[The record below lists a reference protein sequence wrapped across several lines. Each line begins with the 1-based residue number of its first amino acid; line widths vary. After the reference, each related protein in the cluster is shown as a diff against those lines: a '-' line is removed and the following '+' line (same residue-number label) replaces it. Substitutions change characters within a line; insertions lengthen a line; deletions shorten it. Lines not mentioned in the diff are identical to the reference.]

1 MVQSPDTIVV
11 PVYGMTCGRCEAKVI
26 ESIMALGTDLS
37 VVAERQHDRVTVV
50 GVVDAAA
57 VREAVTELGYRLEPP
72 PHESSHEPRQG
83 KDADANSSIAQRP
96 GLDGAQAQLSSDN
109 QGEQDLFIEIKGMS
123 CAACASAVQRAILN
137 VEGVIQSEVNFAA
150 ESAWVAGRF
159 DQGAVISAVSAAG
172 YSATEAAEDPASK
185 AANQAQL
192 FGRAMTQASVALLL
206 GSLMMLNMWTGW
218 LSLTESIW
226 MGALAAVATLGALS
240 FAGADFYKKAWTSLK
255 HGRATMDTLVAL
267 STGTAWLYSSS
278 ILIWGM
284 NLPSQHLFFE
294 ASLFVIGFVRLGKA
308 LEMRARASALS
319 GLDALIRLSPETA
332 SVIDESGRS
341 LSVPLDAVTLGT
353 VVRVS
358 AGERI
363 PLDGEIVVGKTEV
376 DASLMT
382 GEALPQAVGEGDVV
396 VGGALNIA
404 QPVDIKVTSTKQ
416 DGALAQV
423 VRALQRAQNAKPAV
437 AQHIDTI
444 TQYFVPG
451 VLLTSLAT
459 GLAWWML
466 FGAELSFAMST
477 ALSVLI
483 IACPCALGLAVPM
496 SLVNAVG
503 TAARLGLVIR
513 NGDALMRAKAVTVVL
528 FDKTGTV
535 TEGNLSV
542 RRELAFGEVQTTYGG
557 LRAIVSQSTHPIA
570 KAVARY
576 IELVGDDQLDAND
589 PEAAGSIETVPG
601 QGVLGTIGGKRVGIG
616 SAAMMQAN
624 HFLSKGSIPS
634 SDRSVALDE
643 EAPEGPEMY
652 WGVDGQLIAKYELSD
667 RIRDESHHVVQALIK
682 AGMTPMIVS
691 GDREQSVKSVA
702 EAIGPINWYAE
713 QSPLDKLALVERL
726 QAEGEHVA
734 VIGDGLNDGPALA
747 AAHFSA
753 AMSSGTA
760 LACEQA
766 DVTLTNGLRGLT
778 QFIKLSDATARN
790 VRQNLGFAFLY
801 NVLLIPVAAGVL
813 YPSMGWLLS
822 PSFAGLAMALSSL
835 SVVGNAARLRG
846 ELGE

>member
-1 MVQSPDTIVV
+1 
-11 PVYGMTCGRCEAKVI
+11 
-26 ESIMALGTDLS
+26 
-37 VVAERQHDRVTVV
+37 
-50 GVVDAAA
+50 
-57 VREAVTELGYRLEPP
+57 
-72 PHESSHEPRQG
+72 
-83 KDADANSSIAQRP
+83 
-96 GLDGAQAQLSSDN
+96 
-109 QGEQDLFIEIKGMS
+109 MS

-150 ESAWVAGRF
+150 ESAWVAGKF

-192 FGRAMTQASVALLL
+192 FGRAMTQATVALLL
-206 GSLMMLNMWTGW
+206 GSLMMLNMWMEW

-226 MGALAAVATLGALS
+226 MGAVTAVATLGALS

-319 GLDALIRLSPETA
+319 GLDALIRLSPEKA

-341 LSVPLDAVTLGT
+341 VSVSLDAVIPGT

-363 PLDGEIVVGKTEV
+363 PLDGEIIVGKTEV
-376 DASLMT
+376 DVSLMT
-382 GEALPQAVGEGDVV
+382 GEALPQAVGAGDVV
-396 VGGALNIA
+396 IGGALNVS

-459 GLAWWML
+459 GFAWWFL
-466 FGAELSFAMST
+466 LGAEASFAMST

-503 TAARLGLVIR
+503 TAAKLGLVIR
-513 NGDALMRAKAVTVVL
+513 NGDALMRARTLSVLL
-528 FDKTGTV
+528 FDKTGTL

-542 RRELAFGEVQTTYGG
+542 RRELAFGEVQTTYGE
-557 LRAIVSQSTHPIA
+557 LRAMVSQSTHPIA
-570 KAVARY
+570 KAVAHY
-576 IELVGDDQLDAND
+576 IEAKADDPLDAD
-589 PEAAGSIETVPG
+589 HLEAAGAIETVPG

-616 SAAMMQAN
+616 SAAMMRAN
-624 HFLSKGSIPS
+624 HFASNGPIPS
-634 SDRSVALDE
+634 DLSAALDE
-643 EAPEGPEMY
+643 EVSAGPEMY

-667 RIRDESHHVVQALIK
+667 RIRDESHDVIQALIN
-682 AGMTPMIVS
+682 AGMTPMMVS
-691 GDREQSVKSVA
+691 GDREQSVKRVA
-702 EAIGPINWYAE
+702 ETIGPVNWYAE

-778 QFIKLSDATARN
+778 QFIKLSEATARN

-822 PSFAGLAMALSSL
+822 PGFAGLAMALSSL

-846 ELGE
+846 ELGA

>member
-1 MVQSPDTIVV
+1 MVQSPDTTVV
-11 PVYGMTCGRCEAKVI
+11 PVYGMTCGRCEAKVS
-26 ESIMALGTDLS
+26 ESITALGTDLR
-37 VVAERQHDRVTVV
+37 VVAERAHDRVTVV
-50 GVVDAAA
+50 GAVDAAL
-57 VREAVTELGYRLEPP
+57 VRKAVTELGYRLEPP
-72 PHESSHEPRQG
+72 PHELPHEPPHEI
-83 KDADANSSIAQRP
+83 DADANSSIAQRP
-96 GLDGAQAQLSSDN
+96 ALDGAQAQLSSDN

-150 ESAWVAGRF
+150 ESAWVAGKF

-192 FGRAMTQASVALLL
+192 FGRAMTQATVALLL
-206 GSLMMLNMWTGW
+206 GSLMMLNMWMEW

-226 MGALAAVATLGALS
+226 MGAVTAVATLGALS

-319 GLDALIRLSPETA
+319 GLDALIRLSPEKA

-341 LSVPLDAVTLGT
+341 VSVSLDAVIPGT

-363 PLDGEIVVGKTEV
+363 PLDGEIIVGKTEV
-376 DASLMT
+376 DVSLMT
-382 GEALPQAVGEGDVV
+382 GEALPQAVSAGDVV
-396 VGGALNIA
+396 IGGALNVS

-459 GLAWWML
+459 GFAWWFL
-466 FGAELSFAMST
+466 LGAEASFAMST

-483 IACPCALGLAVPM
+483 VACPCALGLAVPM

-503 TAARLGLVIR
+503 TAAKLGLVIR
-513 NGDALMRAKAVTVVL
+513 NGDALMRARTLSVLL
-528 FDKTGTV
+528 FDKTGTL

-542 RRELAFGEVQTTYGG
+542 RRELAFGEVQTTYGE
-557 LRAIVSQSTHPIA
+557 LRAMVSQSTHPIA
-570 KAVARY
+570 KAVAHY
-576 IELVGDDQLDAND
+576 IEAKADDPLDAD
-589 PEAAGSIETVPG
+589 HLEAAGAIETVPG

-616 SAAMMQAN
+616 SAAMMRAN
-624 HFLSKGSIPS
+624 HFASNGPIPS
-634 SDRSVALDE
+634 DLSAALDE
-643 EAPEGPEMY
+643 EVSAGPEMY

-667 RIRDESHHVVQALIK
+667 RIRDESHDVIQALIN
-682 AGMTPMIVS
+682 AGMTPMMVS
-691 GDREQSVKSVA
+691 GDREQSVKRVA
-702 EAIGPINWYAE
+702 ETIGPVNWYAE

-778 QFIKLSDATARN
+778 QFIKLSEATARN

-822 PSFAGLAMALSSL
+822 PGFAGLAMALSSL
-835 SVVGNAARLRG
+835 SVVGNAARLRS
-846 ELGE
+846 ELGA

>member
-1 MVQSPDTIVV
+1 MVQSPDTTVV
-11 PVYGMTCGRCEAKVI
+11 PVYGMTCGRCEAKVS
-26 ESIMALGTDLS
+26 ESITALGTDLR
-37 VVAERQHDRVTVV
+37 VVAERAHDRVTVV
-50 GVVDAAA
+50 GAVDAAL
-57 VREAVTELGYRLEPP
+57 VRKAVTELGYRLEPP
-72 PHESSHEPRQG
+72 PHELPHEPPHEI
-83 KDADANSSIAQRP
+83 DADANSSIAQRP
-96 GLDGAQAQLSSDN
+96 ALDGAQAQLSSDN

-150 ESAWVAGRF
+150 ESAWVAGKF

-192 FGRAMTQASVALLL
+192 FGRAMTQATVALLL
-206 GSLMMLNMWTGW
+206 GSLMMLNMWMEW

-226 MGALAAVATLGALS
+226 MGAVTAVATLGALS

-284 NLPSQHLFFE
+284 NLPAQHLFFE

-319 GLDALIRLSPETA
+319 GLDALIRLSPEQA

-341 LSVPLDAVTLGT
+341 VSVSLDAVIPGT

-363 PLDGEIVVGKTEV
+363 PLDGEIIVGKTEV
-376 DASLMT
+376 DVSLMT
-382 GEALPQAVGEGDVV
+382 GEALPQAVGAGDVV
-396 VGGALNIA
+396 IGGALNVS
-404 QPVDIKVTSTKQ
+404 QPIDIKVTSTKQ

-459 GLAWWML
+459 GFAWWFL
-466 FGAELSFAMST
+466 LGAEASFAMST

-503 TAARLGLVIR
+503 TAAKLGLVIR
-513 NGDALMRAKAVTVVL
+513 NGDALMRARTLSVLL
-528 FDKTGTV
+528 FDKTGTL

-542 RRELAFGEVQTTYGG
+542 RRELAFGEVQTTYGE
-557 LRAIVSQSTHPIA
+557 LRAMVSQSTHPIA
-570 KAVARY
+570 KAVAHY
-576 IELVGDDQLDAND
+576 IEAKADDPLDAD
-589 PEAAGSIETVPG
+589 HLEAAGAIETVPG

-616 SAAMMQAN
+616 SAAMMRAN
-624 HFLSKGSIPS
+624 HFASNGPIPS
-634 SDRSVALDE
+634 DLSAALDE
-643 EAPEGPEMY
+643 EVSAGPEMY

-667 RIRDESHHVVQALIK
+667 RIRDESHDVIQALIN
-682 AGMTPMIVS
+682 AGMTPMMVS
-691 GDREQSVKSVA
+691 GDREQSVKRVA
-702 EAIGPINWYAE
+702 ETIGTVNWYAE

-778 QFIKLSDATARN
+778 QFIKLSEATARN

-822 PSFAGLAMALSSL
+822 PGFAGLAMALSSL

-846 ELGE
+846 ELGA

>member
-1 MVQSPDTIVV
+1 MVQIPDTIVV
-11 PVYGMTCGRCEAKVI
+11 PVYGMTCGRCEAKVS

-37 VVAERQHDRVTVV
+37 VAAEREHNRVTVV
-50 GVVDAAA
+50 GGVDAAA

-72 PHESSHEPRQG
+72 PHELPYEPPHEI
-83 KDADANSSIAQRP
+83 DADANSSIAQRP
-96 GLDGAQAQLSSDN
+96 ALDGAQAQLLSDN
-109 QGEQDLFIEIKGMS
+109 QGEEDLFIEIKGMS

-150 ESAWVAGRF
+150 ESAWVAGKF

-192 FGRAMTQASVALLL
+192 FGRAMTQATVALLL
-206 GSLMMLNMWTGW
+206 GSLMMLNMWMEW

-226 MGALAAVATLGALS
+226 MGAVTAVATLGALS

-319 GLDALIRLSPETA
+319 GLDALIRLSPEKA

-341 LSVPLDAVTLGT
+341 VSVSLDAVIPGT

-363 PLDGEIVVGKTEV
+363 PLDGEIIVGKTEV
-376 DASLMT
+376 DVSLMT
-382 GEALPQAVGEGDVV
+382 GEALPQAVGAGDVV
-396 VGGALNIA
+396 IGGALNVS

-459 GLAWWML
+459 GFAWWFL
-466 FGAELSFAMST
+466 LGAEASFAMST

-503 TAARLGLVIR
+503 TAAKLGLVIR
-513 NGDALMRAKAVTVVL
+513 NGDALMRARTLSVLL
-528 FDKTGTV
+528 FDKTGTL

-542 RRELAFGEVQTTYGG
+542 RRELAFGEVQTTYGE
-557 LRAIVSQSTHPIA
+557 LRAMVSQSTHPIA
-570 KAVARY
+570 KAVAHY
-576 IELVGDDQLDAND
+576 IEAKADDPLDAD
-589 PEAAGSIETVPG
+589 HLEAAGAIETVPG

-616 SAAMMQAN
+616 SAAMMRAN
-624 HFLSKGSIPS
+624 HFASNGPIPS
-634 SDRSVALDE
+634 DLSAALDE
-643 EAPEGPEMY
+643 EVSAGPEMY

-667 RIRDESHHVVQALIK
+667 RIRDESHDVIQALIN
-682 AGMTPMIVS
+682 AGMTPMMVS
-691 GDREQSVKSVA
+691 GDREQSVKRVA
-702 EAIGPINWYAE
+702 ETIGPVNWYAE

-766 DVTLTNGLRGLT
+766 DVTLTNGLRGLN
-778 QFIKLSDATARN
+778 QFIKLSEATARN

-822 PSFAGLAMALSSL
+822 PGFAGLAMALSSL

-846 ELGE
+846 ELGA

>member
-1 MVQSPDTIVV
+1 MVQSPDTTVV
-11 PVYGMTCGRCEAKVI
+11 PVYGMTCGRCEAKVS
-26 ESIMALGTDLS
+26 ESITALGTDLR
-37 VVAERQHDRVTVV
+37 VVAERAHDRVTVV
-50 GVVDAAA
+50 GAVDAAL
-57 VREAVTELGYRLEPP
+57 VRKAVTELGYRLEPP
-72 PHESSHEPRQG
+72 PHEPPHEI
-83 KDADANSSIAQRP
+83 DADANSSIAQRP
-96 GLDGAQAQLSSDN
+96 ALEGAQAQLSSDN

-150 ESAWVAGRF
+150 ESAWVAGKF

-192 FGRAMTQASVALLL
+192 FGRAMTQATVALLL
-206 GSLMMLNMWTGW
+206 GSLMMLNMWVEW

-226 MGALAAVATLGALS
+226 MGAVTAVATLGALS

-319 GLDALIRLSPETA
+319 GLDALIRLSPEKA

-341 LSVPLDAVTLGT
+341 VSVSLDAVIPGT

-363 PLDGEIVVGKTEV
+363 PLDGEIIVGKTEV
-376 DASLMT
+376 DVSLMT
-382 GEALPQAVGEGDVV
+382 GEALPQAVGAGDVV
-396 VGGALNIA
+396 IGGALNVS

-459 GLAWWML
+459 GFAWWFL
-466 FGAELSFAMST
+466 LGAEASFAMST

-503 TAARLGLVIR
+503 TAAKLGLVIR
-513 NGDALMRAKAVTVVL
+513 NGDALMRARALTVVL
-528 FDKTGTV
+528 FDKTGTL

-542 RRELAFGEVQTTYGG
+542 RRELASGEVQTTYGE
-557 LRAIVSQSTHPIA
+557 LRAMVSQSTHPIA
-570 KAVARY
+570 KAVAHY
-576 IELVGDDQLDAND
+576 IEAKADDPLDAD
-589 PEAAGSIETVPG
+589 HLEAAGAIETVPG

-616 SAAMMQAN
+616 SAAMMRAN
-624 HFLSKGSIPS
+624 HFASNGPIPS
-634 SDRSVALDE
+634 DLSAALDE
-643 EAPEGPEMY
+643 EVSAGPEMY

-667 RIRDESHHVVQALIK
+667 RIRDESHDVIQALIN
-682 AGMTPMIVS
+682 AGMIPMIVS

-702 EAIGPINWYAE
+702 EAIGPVNWYAE

-778 QFIKLSDATARN
+778 QFIKLSDATTRN

-801 NVLLIPVAAGVL
+801 NVVLIPVAAGVL

-846 ELGE
+846 ELSE

>member
-11 PVYGMTCGRCEAKVI
+11 PVYGMTCGRCEAKVS

-37 VVAERQHDRVTVV
+37 VVADRAQDRVTVV
-50 GVVDAAA
+50 GAVDAAA

-72 PHESSHEPRQG
+72 PHELLDEPLPEI
-83 KDADANSSIAQRP
+83 DADANLSIAQIP
-96 GLDGAQAQLSSDN
+96 AVGTSQAQRLSDN
-109 QGEQDLFIEIKGMS
+109 QSEQDLFIDIEGMS

-159 DQGAVISAVSAAG
+159 DHGAVISAVSAAG

-192 FGRAMTQASVALLL
+192 FGRAMIQASVALVL
-206 GSLMMLNMWTGW
+206 GSLMMLNMWMEW

-226 MGALAAVATLGALS
+226 MGALAAVATLGALG

-267 STGTAWLYSSS
+267 STGTAWLYSCSV
-278 ILIWGM
+278 LIWGM

-341 LSVPLDAVTLGT
+341 MSVPLDAVTLGT

-363 PLDGEIVVGKTEV
+363 PLDGEIIVGKTAV
-376 DASLMT
+376 DVSLMT
-382 GEALPQAVGEGDVV
+382 GEALPQAVGAGDVV
-396 VGGALNIA
+396 IGGALNIS

-451 VLLTSLAT
+451 VLLTSLTT
-459 GLAWWML
+459 GFAWWL
-466 FGAELSFAMST
+466 LLGAELSFAMST

-503 TAARLGLVIR
+503 TAAKLGLVIR
-513 NGDALMRAKAVTVVL
+513 NGDALMRARTLSVVL
-528 FDKTGTV
+528 FDKTGTL

-542 RRELAFGEVQTTYGG
+542 RQELAFGEVQTTYVE
-557 LRAIVSQSTHPIA
+557 LQAMVSQSTHPIA

-576 IELVGDDQLDAND
+576 IESKADDRLGADH
-589 PEAAGSIETVPG
+589 PEAADAIETVPG

-616 SAAMMQAN
+616 SAAMMRAH
-624 HFLSKGSIPS
+624 HFVSNGPIPS
-634 SDRSVALDE
+634 SDQPAALDE
-643 EAPEGPEMY
+643 EAPPGPEMY

-667 RIRDESHHVVQALIK
+667 RIRDESHDVVQALIT
-682 AGMTPMIVS
+682 AGMTPMMVS
-691 GDREQSVKSVA
+691 GDRAQSAKRVA
-702 EAIGPINWYAE
+702 ETIGPINWYAE
-713 QSPLDKLALVERL
+713 QTPLDKLALVERL

-778 QFIKLSDATARN
+778 QFIKLSEATARN
-790 VRQNLGFAFLY
+790 VQQNLGFAFLY
-801 NVLLIPVAAGVL
+801 NVLLIPVAAGLL

-835 SVVGNAARLRG
+835 SVVANAARLRG
-846 ELGE
+846 ELGA

>member
-1 MVQSPDTIVV
+1 MVQSPDTTVV
-11 PVYGMTCGRCEAKVI
+11 PVYGMTCGRCEAKVS
-26 ESIMALGTDLS
+26 ESITALGTDLR
-37 VVAERQHDRVTVV
+37 VVAERAHDRVTVV
-50 GVVDAAA
+50 GAVDAAL
-57 VREAVTELGYRLEPP
+57 VRKAVTELGYRLEPP
-72 PHESSHEPRQG
+72 PHELPHEPPHEI
-83 KDADANSSIAQRP
+83 DADANSSIAQRP
-96 GLDGAQAQLSSDN
+96 ALDGAQAQLSSDN

-150 ESAWVAGRF
+150 ESAWVAGKF

-192 FGRAMTQASVALLL
+192 FGRAMTQATVALLL
-206 GSLMMLNMWTGW
+206 GSLMMLNMWMEW

-226 MGALAAVATLGALS
+226 MGAVTAVATLGALS

-319 GLDALIRLSPETA
+319 GLDALIRLSPEKA

-341 LSVPLDAVTLGT
+341 VSVSLDAVIPGT

-363 PLDGEIVVGKTEV
+363 PLDGEIIVGKTEV
-376 DASLMT
+376 DVSLMT
-382 GEALPQAVGEGDVV
+382 GEALPQAVGAGDVV
-396 VGGALNIA
+396 IGGALNVS

-459 GLAWWML
+459 GFAWWFL
-466 FGAELSFAMST
+466 LGAEASFAMST

-503 TAARLGLVIR
+503 TAAKLGLVIR
-513 NGDALMRAKAVTVVL
+513 NGDALMRARTLSVLL
-528 FDKTGTV
+528 FDKTGTL

-542 RRELAFGEVQTTYGG
+542 RRELAFGEVQTTYGE
-557 LRAIVSQSTHPIA
+557 LRAMVSQSTHPIA
-570 KAVARY
+570 KAVAHY
-576 IELVGDDQLDAND
+576 IEAKADDPLDAD
-589 PEAAGSIETVPG
+589 HLEAAGAIETVPG

-616 SAAMMQAN
+616 SAAMMRAN
-624 HFLSKGSIPS
+624 HFASNGPIPS
-634 SDRSVALDE
+634 DLSAALDE
-643 EAPEGPEMY
+643 EVSAGPEMY

-667 RIRDESHHVVQALIK
+667 RIRDESHDVIQALIN
-682 AGMTPMIVS
+682 AGMTPMMVS
-691 GDREQSVKSVA
+691 GDREQSVKRVA
-702 EAIGPINWYAE
+702 ETIGTVNWYAE

-778 QFIKLSDATARN
+778 QFIKLSEATARN

-822 PSFAGLAMALSSL
+822 PGFAGLAMALSSL

-846 ELGE
+846 ELGA

>member
-11 PVYGMTCGRCEAKVI
+11 PVYGMTCGRCEAKVS

-37 VVAERQHDRVTVV
+37 VVADRAQDRVTVV
-50 GVVDAAA
+50 GAVDAAA

-72 PHESSHEPRQG
+72 PHELLDELLPEI
-83 KDADANSSIAQRP
+83 DADANLSIAQIP
-96 GLDGAQAQLSSDN
+96 AVGTSQAQRLSDN
-109 QGEQDLFIEIKGMS
+109 QSEQDLFIDIEGMS

-159 DQGAVISAVSAAG
+159 DHGAVISAVSAAG

-192 FGRAMTQASVALLL
+192 FGRAMIQASVALVL
-206 GSLMMLNMWTGW
+206 GSLMMLNMWMEW

-226 MGALAAVATLGALS
+226 MGALAAVATLGALG

-267 STGTAWLYSSS
+267 STGTAWLYSCSV
-278 ILIWGM
+278 LIWGM

-341 LSVPLDAVTLGT
+341 MSVPLDAVTLGT

-363 PLDGEIVVGKTEV
+363 PLDGEIIVGKTAV
-376 DASLMT
+376 DVSLMT
-382 GEALPQAVGEGDVV
+382 GEALPQAVGAGDVV
-396 VGGALNIA
+396 IGGALNIS

-423 VRALQRAQNAKPAV
+423 VRALKRAQNAKPAV

-451 VLLTSLAT
+451 VLLTSLTT
-459 GLAWWML
+459 GFAWWL
-466 FGAELSFAMST
+466 LLGAELSFAMST

-503 TAARLGLVIR
+503 TAAKLGLVIR
-513 NGDALMRAKAVTVVL
+513 NGDALMRARTLSVVL
-528 FDKTGTV
+528 FDKTGTL

-542 RRELAFGEVQTTYGG
+542 RQELAFGEVQTTYVE
-557 LRAIVSQSTHPIA
+557 LQAMVSQSTHPIA

-576 IELVGDDQLDAND
+576 IESKADDRLGADH
-589 PEAAGSIETVPG
+589 PEAADAIETVPG

-616 SAAMMQAN
+616 SAAMMRAH
-624 HFLSKGSIPS
+624 HFVSNGPIPS
-634 SDRSVALDE
+634 SDQPAALDE
-643 EAPEGPEMY
+643 EAPPGPEMY

-667 RIRDESHHVVQALIK
+667 RIRDESHDVVQALIT
-682 AGMTPMIVS
+682 AGMTPMMVS
-691 GDREQSVKSVA
+691 GDRAQSAKRVA
-702 EAIGPINWYAE
+702 ETIGPINWYAE
-713 QSPLDKLALVERL
+713 QTPLDKLALVERL

-747 AAHFSA
+747 AAHLSA

-778 QFIKLSDATARN
+778 QFIKLSEATARN
-790 VRQNLGFAFLY
+790 VQQNLGFAFLY
-801 NVLLIPVAAGVL
+801 NALLIPVAAGVL

-835 SVVGNAARLRG
+835 SVVANAARLRG
-846 ELGE
+846 ELGA

>member
-11 PVYGMTCGRCEAKVI
+11 PVYGMTCGRCEAKVS
-26 ESIMALGTDLS
+26 ESIMALGTNLS
-37 VVAERQHDRVTVV
+37 VVADRAHDRVTVV
-50 GVVDAAA
+50 GAVDAAV

-72 PHESSHEPRQG
+72 PHELSHEPPHEL
-83 KDADANSSIAQRP
+83 DADANSSIAQRHA
-96 GLDGAQAQLSSDN
+96 LDGAQAQLSSDN

-185 AANQAQL
+185 AANQARV
-192 FGRAMTQASVALLL
+192 FERAMTQASVALLL
-206 GSLMMLNMWTGW
+206 GSLMMLNMWTEW
-218 LSLTESIW
+218 LSLTENIW

-267 STGTAWLYSSS
+267 STGTAWLYSCSV
-278 ILIWGM
+278 LIWGM
-284 NLPSQHLFFE
+284 NPLSQHLFFE

-332 SVIDESGRS
+332 SVIGESGRS
-341 LSVPLDAVTLGT
+341 MSVPLDAVTLGT

-363 PLDGEIVVGKTEV
+363 PLDGEIIVGKTEV
-376 DASLMT
+376 DVSLMT
-382 GEALPQAVGEGDVV
+382 GEALPQAVGAGDVV
-396 VGGALNIA
+396 VGGALNIS

-459 GLAWWML
+459 GFAWWIL
-466 FGAELSFAMST
+466 LGAELSFAMSA

-503 TAARLGLVIR
+503 TAAKLGLVIR
-513 NGDALMRAKAVTVVL
+513 NGDALMRARALSVVL
-528 FDKTGTV
+528 FDKTGTL

-542 RRELAFGEVQTTYGG
+542 RRELAFVEVQNTYSE
-557 LRAIVSQSTHPIA
+557 LRAMVSQSTHPIA
-570 KAVARY
+570 KAVGRY
-576 IELVGDDQLDAND
+576 IELKADGRLDAD
-589 PEAAGSIETVPG
+589 HPEVAGAIEAVPG

-616 SAAMMQAN
+616 SAAMMRAN
-624 HFLSKGSIPS
+624 HFVSNGPSPS
-634 SDRSVALDE
+634 SDQPAAPDE
-643 EAPEGPEMY
+643 EVPAGPEMY

-667 RIRDESHHVVQALIK
+667 RTRDESHDVVQALIN
-682 AGMTPMIVS
+682 AGMTPMMVS
-691 GDREQSVKSVA
+691 GDREQSVKRVA
-702 EAIGPINWYAE
+702 ETIGPINWYAE
-713 QSPLDKLALVERL
+713 QSPLDKLALVKRL
-726 QAEGEHVA
+726 QVEGERVA

-778 QFIKLSDATARN
+778 QFIKLSDATTRN
-790 VRQNLGFAFLY
+790 VRQNLGFAFVY
-801 NVLLIPVAAGVL
+801 NVLLIPVAAGVF

>member
-1 MVQSPDTIVV
+1 MVQSPDTTVV
-11 PVYGMTCGRCEAKVI
+11 PVYGMTCGRCEAKVS
-26 ESIMALGTDLS
+26 ESITALGTDLR
-37 VVAERQHDRVTVV
+37 VVAERAHDRVTVV
-50 GVVDAAA
+50 GAVDAAL
-57 VREAVTELGYRLEPP
+57 VRKAVTELGYRLEPP
-72 PHESSHEPRQG
+72 PHEPPHEI
-83 KDADANSSIAQRP
+83 DADANSSIAQRP
-96 GLDGAQAQLSSDN
+96 ALEGAQAQLSSDN

-150 ESAWVAGRF
+150 ESAWVAGKF

-192 FGRAMTQASVALLL
+192 FGRAMTQATVALLL
-206 GSLMMLNMWTGW
+206 GSLMMLNMWVEW

-226 MGALAAVATLGALS
+226 MGAVTAVATLGALS

-319 GLDALIRLSPETA
+319 GLDALIRLSPEKA

-341 LSVPLDAVTLGT
+341 VSVSLDAVIPGT

-363 PLDGEIVVGKTEV
+363 PLDGEIIVGKTEV
-376 DASLMT
+376 DVSLMT
-382 GEALPQAVGEGDVV
+382 GEALPQAVGAGDVV
-396 VGGALNIA
+396 IGGALNVS

-459 GLAWWML
+459 GFAWWFL
-466 FGAELSFAMST
+466 LGAEASFAMST

-503 TAARLGLVIR
+503 TAAKLGLVIR
-513 NGDALMRAKAVTVVL
+513 NGDALMRARALTVVL
-528 FDKTGTV
+528 FDKTGTL

-542 RRELAFGEVQTTYGG
+542 RRELASGEVQTTYGE
-557 LRAIVSQSTHPIA
+557 LRAMVSQSTHPIA
-570 KAVARY
+570 KAVAHY
-576 IELVGDDQLDAND
+576 IEAKADDPLDAD
-589 PEAAGSIETVPG
+589 HLEAAGAIETVPG

-616 SAAMMQAN
+616 SAAMMRAN
-624 HFLSKGSIPS
+624 HFASNGPIPS
-634 SDRSVALDE
+634 DLSAALDE
-643 EAPEGPEMY
+643 EVSAGPEMY

-667 RIRDESHHVVQALIK
+667 RIRDESHDVIQALIN
-682 AGMTPMIVS
+682 AGMTPMMVS
-691 GDREQSVKSVA
+691 GDREQSVKRVA
-702 EAIGPINWYAE
+702 ETIGPVNWYAE

-778 QFIKLSDATARN
+778 QFIKLSEATARN

-822 PSFAGLAMALSSL
+822 PGFAGLAMALSSL
-835 SVVGNAARLRG
+835 SVVGNAARLRS
-846 ELGE
+846 ELGA

>member
-1 MVQSPDTIVV
+1 MVQIPDTIVV
-11 PVYGMTCGRCEAKVI
+11 PVYGMTCGRCEAKVS

-37 VVAERQHDRVTVV
+37 VAAEREHNRVTVV
-50 GVVDAAA
+50 GGVDAAA

-72 PHESSHEPRQG
+72 PHELPYEPPHEI
-83 KDADANSSIAQRP
+83 DADANSSIAQRP
-96 GLDGAQAQLSSDN
+96 ALDGAQAQLLSDN
-109 QGEQDLFIEIKGMS
+109 QGEEDLFIEIKGMS

-150 ESAWVAGRF
+150 ESAWVAGKF

-192 FGRAMTQASVALLL
+192 FGRAMTQATVALLL
-206 GSLMMLNMWTGW
+206 GSLMMLNMWMEW

-226 MGALAAVATLGALS
+226 MGAVTAVATLGALS

-319 GLDALIRLSPETA
+319 GLDALIRLSPEKA

-341 LSVPLDAVTLGT
+341 VSVSLDAVIPGT

-363 PLDGEIVVGKTEV
+363 PLDGEIIVGKTEV
-376 DASLMT
+376 DVSLMT
-382 GEALPQAVGEGDVV
+382 GEALPQAVGAGDVV
-396 VGGALNIA
+396 IGGALNVS

-459 GLAWWML
+459 GFAWWFL
-466 FGAELSFAMST
+466 LGAEASFAMST

-503 TAARLGLVIR
+503 TAAKLGLVIR
-513 NGDALMRAKAVTVVL
+513 NGDALMRARTLSVLL
-528 FDKTGTV
+528 FDKTGTL

-542 RRELAFGEVQTTYGG
+542 RRELAFGEVQTTYGE
-557 LRAIVSQSTHPIA
+557 LRAMVSQSTHPIA
-570 KAVARY
+570 KAVAHY
-576 IELVGDDQLDAND
+576 IEAKADDPLDAD
-589 PEAAGSIETVPG
+589 HLEAAGAIETVPG

-616 SAAMMQAN
+616 SAAMMRAN
-624 HFLSKGSIPS
+624 HFASNGPIPS
-634 SDRSVALDE
+634 DLSAALDE
-643 EAPEGPEMY
+643 EVSAGPEMY

-667 RIRDESHHVVQALIK
+667 RIRDESHDVIQALID
-682 AGMTPMIVS
+682 AGMTPMMVS
-691 GDREQSVKSVA
+691 GDREQSVKRVA
-702 EAIGPINWYAE
+702 ETIGPVNWYAE

-766 DVTLTNGLRGLT
+766 DVTLTNGLRGLN
-778 QFIKLSDATARN
+778 QFIKLSEATARN

-822 PSFAGLAMALSSL
+822 PGFAGLAMALSSL
-835 SVVGNAARLRG
+835 SVVGNAARLRS
-846 ELGE
+846 ELGA

>member
-1 MVQSPDTIVV
+1 MVQSPNTTVV
-11 PVYGMTCGRCEAKVI
+11 PVYGMTCGRCEAKVS
-26 ESIMALGTDLS
+26 ESITALGTDLR
-37 VVAERQHDRVTVV
+37 VVAERAHDRVTVV
-50 GVVDAAA
+50 GAVDAAL
-57 VREAVTELGYRLEPP
+57 VRKAVTELGYRLEPP
-72 PHESSHEPRQG
+72 PHELPHEPLHEI
-83 KDADANSSIAQRP
+83 DADANSSIAQRP
-96 GLDGAQAQLSSDN
+96 ALDGAQAQLSSDN

-150 ESAWVAGRF
+150 ESAWVAGKF

-192 FGRAMTQASVALLL
+192 FGRAMTQATVALLL
-206 GSLMMLNMWTGW
+206 GSLMMLNMWMEW

-226 MGALAAVATLGALS
+226 MGAVTAVATLGALS

-255 HGRATMDTLVAL
+255 QGRATMDTLVAL

-319 GLDALIRLSPETA
+319 GLDALIRLSPEKA

-341 LSVPLDAVTLGT
+341 VSVSLDAVIPGT

-363 PLDGEIVVGKTEV
+363 PLDGEIIVGKTEV
-376 DASLMT
+376 DVSLMT
-382 GEALPQAVGEGDVV
+382 GEALPQAVGAGDVV
-396 VGGALNIA
+396 IGGALNVS

-459 GLAWWML
+459 GFAWWFL
-466 FGAELSFAMST
+466 LGAEASFAMST

-503 TAARLGLVIR
+503 TAAKLGLVIR
-513 NGDALMRAKAVTVVL
+513 NGDALMRARTLSVLL
-528 FDKTGTV
+528 FDKTGTL

-542 RRELAFGEVQTTYGG
+542 RRELAFGEVQTTYGE
-557 LRAIVSQSTHPIA
+557 LRAMVSQSTHPIA
-570 KAVARY
+570 KAVAHY
-576 IELVGDDQLDAND
+576 IEAKADDPLDAD
-589 PEAAGSIETVPG
+589 HLEAAGAIETVPG

-616 SAAMMQAN
+616 SAAMMRAN
-624 HFLSKGSIPS
+624 HFASNGPIPS
-634 SDRSVALDE
+634 DLSAALDE
-643 EAPEGPEMY
+643 EVSAGPEMY

-667 RIRDESHHVVQALIK
+667 RIRDESHDVIQALIN
-682 AGMTPMIVS
+682 AGMTPMMVS
-691 GDREQSVKSVA
+691 GDREQSVKRVA
-702 EAIGPINWYAE
+702 ETIGPVNWYAE

-766 DVTLTNGLRGLT
+766 DVTLTNGLRGLN
-778 QFIKLSDATARN
+778 QFIKLSEATARN

-822 PSFAGLAMALSSL
+822 PGFAGLAMALSSL
-835 SVVGNAARLRG
+835 SVVGNAARLRS
-846 ELGE
+846 ELGA

>member
-1 MVQSPDTIVV
+1 MVQIPDTIVV
-11 PVYGMTCGRCEAKVI
+11 PVYGMTCGRCEAKVS

-37 VVAERQHDRVTVV
+37 VAAEREHNRVTVV
-50 GVVDAAA
+50 GGVDAAA

-72 PHESSHEPRQG
+72 PHELPYEPPHEI
-83 KDADANSSIAQRP
+83 DADANSSIAQRP
-96 GLDGAQAQLSSDN
+96 ALDGAQAQLLSDN
-109 QGEQDLFIEIKGMS
+109 QGEEDLFIEIKGMS

-150 ESAWVAGRF
+150 ESAWVAGKF

-192 FGRAMTQASVALLL
+192 FGRAMTQATVALLL
-206 GSLMMLNMWTGW
+206 GSLMMLNMWMEW

-226 MGALAAVATLGALS
+226 MGAVTAVATLGALS

-319 GLDALIRLSPETA
+319 GLDALIRLSPEKA

-341 LSVPLDAVTLGT
+341 LSVSLDAVIPGT

-363 PLDGEIVVGKTEV
+363 PLDGEIIVGKTEV
-376 DASLMT
+376 DVSLMT
-382 GEALPQAVGEGDVV
+382 GEALPQAVGAGDVV
-396 VGGALNIA
+396 IGGALNVS

-459 GLAWWML
+459 GFAWWFL
-466 FGAELSFAMST
+466 LGAEASFAMST

-503 TAARLGLVIR
+503 TAAKLGLVIR
-513 NGDALMRAKAVTVVL
+513 NGDSLMRARTLSVLL
-528 FDKTGTV
+528 FDKTGTL

-542 RRELAFGEVQTTYGG
+542 RRELAFGEVQTTYGE
-557 LRAIVSQSTHPIA
+557 LRAMVSQSTHPIA
-570 KAVARY
+570 RAVAHY
-576 IELVGDDQLDAND
+576 IEAKADDPLDAD
-589 PEAAGSIETVPG
+589 HLEAAGAIETVPG

-616 SAAMMQAN
+616 SAAMMRAN
-624 HFLSKGSIPS
+624 HFASNGPIPS
-634 SDRSVALDE
+634 DLSAALDE
-643 EAPEGPEMY
+643 EVSAGPEMY

-667 RIRDESHHVVQALIK
+667 RIRDESHDVIQALIN
-682 AGMTPMIVS
+682 AGMTPMMVS
-691 GDREQSVKSVA
+691 GDREQSVKRVA
-702 EAIGPINWYAE
+702 ETIGPVNWYAE

-766 DVTLTNGLRGLT
+766 DVTLTNGLRGLN
-778 QFIKLSDATARN
+778 QFIKLSEATARN

-822 PSFAGLAMALSSL
+822 PGFAGLAMALSSL

-846 ELGE
+846 ELGA

>member
-11 PVYGMTCGRCEAKVI
+11 PVYGMTCGRCEAKVS
-26 ESIMALGTDLS
+26 ESITALGTDLR
-37 VVAERQHDRVTVV
+37 VVAERAHDRVTVV
-50 GVVDAAA
+50 GAVDAAL
-57 VREAVTELGYRLEPP
+57 VRKAVTELGYRLEPP
-72 PHESSHEPRQG
+72 PHEPPHEI
-83 KDADANSSIAQRP
+83 DADANSSIAQRP
-96 GLDGAQAQLSSDN
+96 ALDGARAQLSSDN

-159 DQGAVISAVSAAG
+159 DQGAVITAVRAAG
-172 YSATEAAEDPASK
+172 YSASEAAEDPASK

-192 FGRAMTQASVALLL
+192 FGRAMTQASVALVL
-206 GSLMMLNMWTGW
+206 GSLMMLNMWMDW
-218 LSLTESIW
+218 LSLTKSIW
-226 MGALAAVATLGALS
+226 MGVVAAVATLSALS

-341 LSVPLDAVTLGT
+341 VSVSLDAVIPGT

-363 PLDGEIVVGKTEV
+363 PLDGEIIVGKTEV
-376 DASLMT
+376 DVSLMT
-382 GEALPQAVGEGDVV
+382 GEALPQAVGAGDVV
-396 VGGALNIA
+396 IGGALNVS

-451 VLLTSLAT
+451 VLLTSLTT
-459 GLAWWML
+459 GLVWWML
-466 FGAELSFAMST
+466 LGAELSFAMST

-503 TAARLGLVIR
+503 TAAKLGLVIR
-513 NGDALMRAKAVTVVL
+513 NGDALMRARALSVVL
-528 FDKTGTV
+528 FDKTGTL

-542 RRELAFGEVQTTYGG
+542 RRELAFGEVQTTYSE
-557 LRAIVSQSTHPIA
+557 LRAMVSQSTHPIA

-576 IELVGDDQLDAND
+576 IELKADGRLDAD
-589 PEAAGSIETVPG
+589 HLEAADAIETVPG

-616 SAAMMQAN
+616 SAAMMRAN
-624 HFLSKGSIPS
+624 HFVSNGPITS
-634 SDRSVALDE
+634 SDQPAALDE
-643 EAPEGPEMY
+643 EVSAGPEMY

-667 RIRDESHHVVQALIK
+667 RIRDESHDVVQALIR
-682 AGMTPMIVS
+682 AGMTPMMVS
-691 GDREQSVKSVA
+691 GDREQSVKRVA
-702 EAIGPINWYAE
+702 ETIGPINWYAE

-766 DVTLTNGLRGLT
+766 DVTLTNGLHGLT
-778 QFIKLSDATARN
+778 QFIKLSDATTRN
-790 VRQNLGFAFLY
+790 VQQNLGFAFLY
-801 NVLLIPVAAGVL
+801 NVLLIPVAAGAL

-846 ELGE
+846 ELGA

>member
-1 MVQSPDTIVV
+1 MAQSPDTIVV
-11 PVYGMTCGRCEAKVI
+11 PVYGMTCGRCEAKVS
-26 ESIMALGTDLS
+26 ESIMALGTGLS
-37 VVAERQHDRVTVV
+37 VVAEREHDRVTIL
-50 GVVDAAA
+50 GAVDVSA
-57 VREAVTELGYRLEPP
+57 VREAVTELGYCLEPL
-72 PHESSHEPRQG
+72 PHEIE
-83 KDADANSSIAQRP
+83 ADSNLSIAQSPAFDR
-96 GLDGAQAQLSSDN
+96 AQAQSVSEN
-109 QGEQDLFIEIKGMS
+109 AAEQDLFIDIQGMS
-123 CAACASAVQRAILN
+123 CAACASAIQRAISN
-137 VEGVIQSEVNFAA
+137 IEGVIQSEVNFAA
-150 ESAWVAGRF
+150 ESAWVSGRF
-159 DQGAVISAVSAAG
+159 DQEAVISAVRAAG
-172 YSATEAAEDPASK
+172 YNAIEGAGDPASK
-185 AANQAQL
+185 AVNQAQL
-192 FGRAMTQASVALLL
+192 FKLAMTQATAALVL
-206 GSLMMLNMWTGW
+206 GSLMMMNMWMNW
-218 LSLTESIW
+218 LSLTESVW
-226 MGALAAVATLGALS
+226 MGTFAAVATLGTLS

-267 STGTAWLYSSS
+267 STVTAWLYSCSV
-278 ILIWGM
+278 LIGGT

-319 GLDALIRLSPETA
+319 SLDALIRLSPETA
-332 SVIDESGRS
+332 FVIDEFGRPM
-341 LSVPLDAVTLGT
+341 SVPLDAVTPGT

-404 QPVDIKVTSTKQ
+404 QPVDIKVTCTKQ

-437 AQHIDTI
+437 AQYIDTI

-451 VLLTSLAT
+451 VLLTSLVT
-459 GLAWWML
+459 GLAWWIL
-466 FGAELSFAMST
+466 LGAELSFAMST

-496 SLVNAVG
+496 SLVNAIG
-503 TAARLGLVIR
+503 TAAKFGLVIR
-513 NGDALMRAKAVTVVL
+513 DGDALMRAKALSVVL

-542 RRELAFGEVQTTYGG
+542 RRELAFGKVQETYGE
-557 LRAIVSQSTHPIA
+557 LRAVVSQSTHPIA

-576 IELVGDDQLDAND
+576 IELAGDDQV
-589 PEAAGSIETVPG
+589 EAGNQVALSSIETVPG
-601 QGVLGTIGGKRVGIG
+601 QGVRGTIGGKRVGIG
-616 SAAMMQAN
+616 SAAMMYAD
-624 HFLSKGSIPS
+624 HFLSRGLMPS
-634 SDRSVALDE
+634 GDQSAALDE
-643 EAPEGPEMY
+643 EASAGPEMY
-652 WGVDGQLIAKYELSD
+652 WGVDGQLIAKYELVD
-667 RIRDESHHVVQALIK
+667 RIRDESHDVVQALIE

-691 GDREQSVKSVA
+691 GDREQSVKGVA
-702 EAIGPINWYAE
+702 EAIGLINWYAG

-801 NVLLIPVAAGVL
+801 NILLIPVAAGVL

-835 SVVGNAARLRG
+835 SVVGNAARLRS

>member
-1 MVQSPDTIVV
+1 MVQSPDTTVV
-11 PVYGMTCGRCEAKVI
+11 PVYGMTCGRCEAKVS
-26 ESIMALGTDLS
+26 ESIAALGTDLR
-37 VVAERQHDRVTVV
+37 VVAERAHDRVTVV
-50 GVVDAAA
+50 GAVDAAL
-57 VREAVTELGYRLEPP
+57 VRKAVTELGYRLEPP
-72 PHESSHEPRQG
+72 PHEPPHEI
-83 KDADANSSIAQRP
+83 DADANSSIAQRP
-96 GLDGAQAQLSSDN
+96 ALDGAQAQLSSDN

-150 ESAWVAGRF
+150 ESAWVAGKF

-172 YSATEAAEDPASK
+172 YSAIEAAADPASK
-185 AANQAQL
+185 AANQVRL
-192 FGRAMTQASVALLL
+192 FGRAMTQATVALLL
-206 GSLMMLNMWTGW
+206 GSLMMLNMWMEW

-226 MGALAAVATLGALS
+226 MGAVAAVATLGALS
-240 FAGADFYKKAWTSLK
+240 FAGGDFYKKAWTSLK

-341 LSVPLDAVTLGT
+341 VSVSLEAVIPGT

-363 PLDGEIVVGKTEV
+363 PLDGEIIVGKTEV
-376 DASLMT
+376 DVSLMT
-382 GEALPQAVGEGDVV
+382 GEALPQAVGAGDVV
-396 VGGALNIA
+396 IGGALNVS

-423 VRALQRAQNAKPAV
+423 VRALQRAQNAKPAI
-437 AQHIDTI
+437 AHHIDTI

-459 GLAWWML
+459 GFAWWIL
-466 FGAELSFAMST
+466 LGAELSFAMST

-503 TAARLGLVIR
+503 TAAKLGLVIR
-513 NGDALMRAKAVTVVL
+513 NGDALMRARTLSVLL
-528 FDKTGTV
+528 FDKTGTL

-542 RRELAFGEVQTTYGG
+542 RRELAFGEVQTTYGE
-557 LRAIVSQSTHPIA
+557 LRAMVSQSTHPIA
-570 KAVARY
+570 KAVAHY
-576 IELVGDDQLDAND
+576 IEAKADDPLDAD
-589 PEAAGSIETVPG
+589 HLEAAGAIETVPG

-616 SAAMMQAN
+616 SAAMMRAN
-624 HFLSKGSIPS
+624 HFASNGPIPS
-634 SDRSVALDE
+634 DLSAALDE
-643 EAPEGPEMY
+643 EVSAGPEMY

-667 RIRDESHHVVQALIK
+667 RIRDESHDVIQALIN
-682 AGMTPMIVS
+682 AGMTPMMVS
-691 GDREQSVKSVA
+691 GDREQSVKRVA
-702 EAIGPINWYAE
+702 ETIGPVNWYAE

-778 QFIKLSDATARN
+778 QFIKLSEATARN

-822 PSFAGLAMALSSL
+822 PGFAALAMALSSL

-846 ELGE
+846 ELGA

>member
-1 MVQSPDTIVV
+1 MVQSPDTTVV
-11 PVYGMTCGRCEAKVI
+11 PVYGMTCGRCEAKVS
-26 ESIMALGTDLS
+26 ESITALGTDLR
-37 VVAERQHDRVTVV
+37 VVAERAHDRVTVV
-50 GVVDAAA
+50 GAVDAAL
-57 VREAVTELGYRLEPP
+57 VRKAVTELGYRLEPP
-72 PHESSHEPRQG
+72 PHEPPHEI
-83 KDADANSSIAQRP
+83 DADANSSIAQRP
-96 GLDGAQAQLSSDN
+96 ALDGAQAQLSSDN

-150 ESAWVAGRF
+150 ESAWVAGKF

-192 FGRAMTQASVALLL
+192 FGRAMAQATVALLL
-206 GSLMMLNMWTGW
+206 GSLMMLNMWMEW

-226 MGALAAVATLGALS
+226 MGAVAAVATLGALS

-319 GLDALIRLSPETA
+319 GLDALIRLSPEKA

-341 LSVPLDAVTLGT
+341 VSVSLDAVIPGT

-363 PLDGEIVVGKTEV
+363 PLDGEIIVGKTEV
-376 DASLMT
+376 DVSLMT
-382 GEALPQAVGEGDVV
+382 GEALPQAVGAGDVV
-396 VGGALNIA
+396 IGGALNVS

-459 GLAWWML
+459 GFAWWFL
-466 FGAELSFAMST
+466 LGAEASFAMST

-503 TAARLGLVIR
+503 TAAKLGLVIR
-513 NGDALMRAKAVTVVL
+513 NGDALMRARALTVVL
-528 FDKTGTV
+528 FDKTGTL

-542 RRELAFGEVQTTYGG
+542 RRELAFGEVQTTYGE
-557 LRAIVSQSTHPIA
+557 LRAMVSQSTHPIA
-570 KAVARY
+570 KAVAHY
-576 IELVGDDQLDAND
+576 IEAKADDPLDAD
-589 PEAAGSIETVPG
+589 HLDAAGAIETVPG

-616 SAAMMQAN
+616 SAAMMRAN
-624 HFLSKGSIPS
+624 HFASNGPIPS
-634 SDRSVALDE
+634 DLSAALDE
-643 EAPEGPEMY
+643 EVSAGPEMY

-667 RIRDESHHVVQALIK
+667 RIRDESHDVIQALIN
-682 AGMTPMIVS
+682 AGMTPMMVS
-691 GDREQSVKSVA
+691 GDREQSVKRVA
-702 EAIGPINWYAE
+702 ETIGPVNWYAE

-778 QFIKLSDATARN
+778 QFIKLSEATARN

-822 PSFAGLAMALSSL
+822 PGFAGLAMALSSL

-846 ELGE
+846 ELGA

>member
-1 MVQSPDTIVV
+1 
-11 PVYGMTCGRCEAKVI
+11 
-26 ESIMALGTDLS
+26 
-37 VVAERQHDRVTVV
+37 
-50 GVVDAAA
+50 
-57 VREAVTELGYRLEPP
+57 
-72 PHESSHEPRQG
+72 
-83 KDADANSSIAQRP
+83 
-96 GLDGAQAQLSSDN
+96 
-109 QGEQDLFIEIKGMS
+109 MS

-150 ESAWVAGRF
+150 ESAWVAGKF

-192 FGRAMTQASVALLL
+192 FGRAMTQATVALLL
-206 GSLMMLNMWTGW
+206 GSLMMLNMWMEW

-226 MGALAAVATLGALS
+226 MGAVTAVATLGALS

-319 GLDALIRLSPETA
+319 GLDALIRLSPEKA

-341 LSVPLDAVTLGT
+341 VSVSLDAVIPGT

-363 PLDGEIVVGKTEV
+363 PLDGEIIVGKTEV
-376 DASLMT
+376 DVSLMT
-382 GEALPQAVGEGDVV
+382 GEALPQAVGAGDVV
-396 VGGALNIA
+396 IGGALNVS

-459 GLAWWML
+459 GFAWWFL
-466 FGAELSFAMST
+466 LGAEASFAMST

-503 TAARLGLVIR
+503 TAAKLGLVIR
-513 NGDALMRAKAVTVVL
+513 NGDALMRARTLSVLL
-528 FDKTGTV
+528 FDKTGTL

-542 RRELAFGEVQTTYGG
+542 RRELAFGEVQTTYGE
-557 LRAIVSQSTHPIA
+557 LRAMVSQSTHPIA
-570 KAVARY
+570 KAVAHY
-576 IELVGDDQLDAND
+576 IEAKADDPLDAD
-589 PEAAGSIETVPG
+589 HLEAAGAIETVPG

-616 SAAMMQAN
+616 SAAMMRAN
-624 HFLSKGSIPS
+624 HFTSNGPIPS
-634 SDRSVALDE
+634 DLSAALDE
-643 EAPEGPEMY
+643 EVSAGPEMY

-667 RIRDESHHVVQALIK
+667 RIRDESHDVIQALIN
-682 AGMTPMIVS
+682 AGMTPMMVS
-691 GDREQSVKSVA
+691 GDREQSVKRVA
-702 EAIGPINWYAE
+702 ETIGPVNWYAE

-778 QFIKLSDATARN
+778 QFIKLSEATARN

-822 PSFAGLAMALSSL
+822 PGFAGLAMALSSL
-835 SVVGNAARLRG
+835 SVVGNAARLRS
-846 ELGE
+846 ELGA

>member
-1 MVQSPDTIVV
+1 MVQIPDTIVV
-11 PVYGMTCGRCEAKVI
+11 PVYGMTCGRCEAKVS

-37 VVAERQHDRVTVV
+37 VAAEREHNRVTVV
-50 GVVDAAA
+50 GGVDAAA

-72 PHESSHEPRQG
+72 PHELPYEPPHEI
-83 KDADANSSIAQRP
+83 DADANSSIAQRP
-96 GLDGAQAQLSSDN
+96 ALDGAQAQLLSDN
-109 QGEQDLFIEIKGMS
+109 QGEEDLFIEIKGMS

-150 ESAWVAGRF
+150 ESAWVAGKF

-192 FGRAMTQASVALLL
+192 FGRAMTQATVALLL
-206 GSLMMLNMWTGW
+206 GSLMMLNMWMEW

-226 MGALAAVATLGALS
+226 MGAVTAVATLGALS

-319 GLDALIRLSPETA
+319 GLDALIRLSPEKA

-341 LSVPLDAVTLGT
+341 LSVSLDAVIPGT

-363 PLDGEIVVGKTEV
+363 PLDGEIIVGKTEV
-376 DASLMT
+376 DVSLMT
-382 GEALPQAVGEGDVV
+382 GEALPQAVGAGDVV
-396 VGGALNIA
+396 IGGALNVS

-459 GLAWWML
+459 GFAWWFL
-466 FGAELSFAMST
+466 LGAEASFAMST

-503 TAARLGLVIR
+503 TAAKLGLVIR
-513 NGDALMRAKAVTVVL
+513 NGDALMRARTLSVLL
-528 FDKTGTV
+528 FDKTGTL

-542 RRELAFGEVQTTYGG
+542 RRELAFGEVQTTYGE
-557 LRAIVSQSTHPIA
+557 LRAMVSQSTHPIA
-570 KAVARY
+570 KAVAHY
-576 IELVGDDQLDAND
+576 IEAKADDPLDAD
-589 PEAAGSIETVPG
+589 HLEAAGAIETVPG

-616 SAAMMQAN
+616 SAAMMRAN
-624 HFLSKGSIPS
+624 HFASNGPIPS
-634 SDRSVALDE
+634 DLSAALDE
-643 EAPEGPEMY
+643 EVSAGPEMY

-667 RIRDESHHVVQALIK
+667 RIRDESHDVIQALIN
-682 AGMTPMIVS
+682 AGMTPMMVS
-691 GDREQSVKSVA
+691 GDREQSVKRVA
-702 EAIGPINWYAE
+702 ETIGPVNWYAE

-778 QFIKLSDATARN
+778 QFIKLSEATARN

-813 YPSMGWLLS
+813 YPSLGWLLS
-822 PSFAGLAMALSSL
+822 PGFAGLAMALSSL

-846 ELGE
+846 ELGG

>member
-1 MVQSPDTIVV
+1 MVQIPDTIVV
-11 PVYGMTCGRCEAKVI
+11 PVYGMTCGRCEAKVS

-37 VVAERQHDRVTVV
+37 VAAEREHNRVTVV
-50 GVVDAAA
+50 GGVDAAA

-72 PHESSHEPRQG
+72 PHELPHEI
-83 KDADANSSIAQRP
+83 DADTNSSIAQRP
-96 GLDGAQAQLSSDN
+96 ALDGAQAQLSSDN

-150 ESAWVAGRF
+150 ESAWVAGKF

-192 FGRAMTQASVALLL
+192 FGRAMTQATVALLL
-206 GSLMMLNMWTGW
+206 GSLMMLNMWMEW

-226 MGALAAVATLGALS
+226 MGAVTAVATLGALS

-319 GLDALIRLSPETA
+319 GLDALIRLSPEKA

-341 LSVPLDAVTLGT
+341 VSVSLDAVIPGT

-363 PLDGEIVVGKTEV
+363 PLDGEIIVGKTEV
-376 DASLMT
+376 DVSLMT
-382 GEALPQAVGEGDVV
+382 GEALPQAVGAGDVV
-396 VGGALNIA
+396 IGGALNVS

-459 GLAWWML
+459 GFAWWFL
-466 FGAELSFAMST
+466 LGAEASFAMST

-503 TAARLGLVIR
+503 TAAKLGLVIR
-513 NGDALMRAKAVTVVL
+513 NGDALMRARTLSVLL
-528 FDKTGTV
+528 FDKTGTL

-542 RRELAFGEVQTTYGG
+542 RRELAFGEVQTTYGE
-557 LRAIVSQSTHPIA
+557 LRAMVSQSTHPIA
-570 KAVARY
+570 KAVAHY
-576 IELVGDDQLDAND
+576 IEAKADDPLDAD
-589 PEAAGSIETVPG
+589 HLEAAGAIETVPG

-616 SAAMMQAN
+616 SAAMMRAN
-624 HFLSKGSIPS
+624 HFASNGPIPS
-634 SDRSVALDE
+634 DLSAALDE
-643 EAPEGPEMY
+643 EVSAGPEMY

-667 RIRDESHHVVQALIK
+667 RIRDESHDVIQALIN
-682 AGMTPMIVS
+682 AGMTPMMVS
-691 GDREQSVKSVA
+691 GDREQSVKRVA
-702 EAIGPINWYAE
+702 ETIGPVNWYAE

-778 QFIKLSDATARN
+778 QFIKLSEATARN
-790 VRQNLGFAFLY
+790 VQQNLGFAFLY

-822 PSFAGLAMALSSL
+822 PGFAGLAMALSSL

-846 ELGE
+846 ELGA

>member
-1 MVQSPDTIVV
+1 M
-11 PVYGMTCGRCEAKVI
+11 
-26 ESIMALGTDLS
+26 
-37 VVAERQHDRVTVV
+37 
-50 GVVDAAA
+50 
-57 VREAVTELGYRLEPP
+57 
-72 PHESSHEPRQG
+72 
-83 KDADANSSIAQRP
+83 
-96 GLDGAQAQLSSDN
+96 DGAQAQLSSDN

-206 GSLMMLNMWTGW
+206 GSLMMLNMWTEW

-226 MGALAAVATLGALS
+226 MGAVAAVASLGALS

-319 GLDALIRLSPETA
+319 GLDALIRLSPEKA

-341 LSVPLDAVTLGT
+341 VSVSLDAVIPGT

-363 PLDGEIVVGKTEV
+363 PLDGEIIVGKTEV
-376 DASLMT
+376 DVSLMT
-382 GEALPQAVGEGDVV
+382 GEALPQAVGAGDVV
-396 VGGALNIA
+396 IGGALNIS

-423 VRALQRAQNAKPAV
+423 VRALQRAQNAKPAI
-437 AQHIDTI
+437 AHHIDTI

-459 GLAWWML
+459 GFAWWIL
-466 FGAELSFAMST
+466 LGAELSFAMSA

-503 TAARLGLVIR
+503 TAAKLGLVIR
-513 NGDALMRAKAVTVVL
+513 NGDALMRARALSVVL
-528 FDKTGTV
+528 FDKTGTL

-542 RRELAFGEVQTTYGG
+542 
-557 LRAIVSQSTHPIA
+557 
-570 KAVARY
+570 
-576 IELVGDDQLDAND
+576 
-589 PEAAGSIETVPG
+589 
-601 QGVLGTIGGKRVGIG
+601 
-616 SAAMMQAN
+616 
-624 HFLSKGSIPS
+624 
-634 SDRSVALDE
+634 
-643 EAPEGPEMY
+643 
-652 WGVDGQLIAKYELSD
+652 
-667 RIRDESHHVVQALIK
+667 
-682 AGMTPMIVS
+682 
-691 GDREQSVKSVA
+691 
-702 EAIGPINWYAE
+702 
-713 QSPLDKLALVERL
+713 
-726 QAEGEHVA
+726 
-734 VIGDGLNDGPALA
+734 
-747 AAHFSA
+747 
-753 AMSSGTA
+753 
-760 LACEQA
+760 
-766 DVTLTNGLRGLT
+766 
-778 QFIKLSDATARN
+778 
-790 VRQNLGFAFLY
+790 
-801 NVLLIPVAAGVL
+801 
-813 YPSMGWLLS
+813 
-822 PSFAGLAMALSSL
+822 
-835 SVVGNAARLRG
+835 
-846 ELGE
+846 

>member
-11 PVYGMTCGRCEAKVI
+11 PVYGMTCGRCEAKVS
-26 ESIMALGTDLS
+26 ESITALGTDLR
-37 VVAERQHDRVTVV
+37 VVAERAHDRVTVV
-50 GVVDAAA
+50 GAVDAAL
-57 VREAVTELGYRLEPP
+57 VRKAVTELGYRLEPP
-72 PHESSHEPRQG
+72 PHEPPHEI
-83 KDADANSSIAQRP
+83 DADANSSIAQRP
-96 GLDGAQAQLSSDN
+96 ALDGAQAQLSSDN

-150 ESAWVAGRF
+150 ESAWVAGKF

-192 FGRAMTQASVALLL
+192 FGRAMTQATVALLL
-206 GSLMMLNMWTGW
+206 GSLMMLNMWMEW

-226 MGALAAVATLGALS
+226 MGAVTAVATLGALS

-319 GLDALIRLSPETA
+319 GLDALIRLSPEKA

-341 LSVPLDAVTLGT
+341 VSVSLDAVIPGT

-363 PLDGEIVVGKTEV
+363 PLDGEIIVGKTEV
-376 DASLMT
+376 DVSLMT
-382 GEALPQAVGEGDVV
+382 GEALPQAVGAGDVV
-396 VGGALNIA
+396 IGGALNVS

-459 GLAWWML
+459 GFAWWFL
-466 FGAELSFAMST
+466 LGAEASFAMST

-503 TAARLGLVIR
+503 TAAKLGLVIR
-513 NGDALMRAKAVTVVL
+513 NGDALMRARTLSVLL
-528 FDKTGTV
+528 FDKTGTL

-542 RRELAFGEVQTTYGG
+542 RRELAFGEVQTTYGE
-557 LRAIVSQSTHPIA
+557 LRAMVSQSTHPIA
-570 KAVARY
+570 KAVAHY
-576 IELVGDDQLDAND
+576 IEAKADDPLDAD
-589 PEAAGSIETVPG
+589 HLEAAGAIETVPG

-616 SAAMMQAN
+616 SAAMMRAN
-624 HFLSKGSIPS
+624 HFASNGPIPS
-634 SDRSVALDE
+634 DLSAALDE
-643 EAPEGPEMY
+643 EVSAGPEMY

-667 RIRDESHHVVQALIK
+667 RIRDESHDVIQALIN
-682 AGMTPMIVS
+682 AGMTPMMVS
-691 GDREQSVKSVA
+691 GDREQSVKRVA
-702 EAIGPINWYAE
+702 ETIGPVNWYAE

-778 QFIKLSDATARN
+778 QFIKLSEATARN

-822 PSFAGLAMALSSL
+822 PGFAGLAMALSSL
-835 SVVGNAARLRG
+835 SVVGNAARLRS
-846 ELGE
+846 ELGA

>member
-1 MVQSPDTIVV
+1 MVQSPDTTVV
-11 PVYGMTCGRCEAKVI
+11 PVYGMTCGRCEAKVS
-26 ESIMALGTDLS
+26 ESIAALGTDLR
-37 VVAERQHDRVTVV
+37 VVAERAHDRVTVV
-50 GVVDAAA
+50 GAVDAAL
-57 VREAVTELGYRLEPP
+57 VRKAVTELGYRLEPP
-72 PHESSHEPRQG
+72 PHEPPHEI
-83 KDADANSSIAQRP
+83 DADANSSIAQRP
-96 GLDGAQAQLSSDN
+96 ALDGAQAQLSSDN

-192 FGRAMTQASVALLL
+192 FGRAMTQATVALLL
-206 GSLMMLNMWTGW
+206 GSLMMLNMWMEW

-226 MGALAAVATLGALS
+226 MGAVTAVATLGALS

-319 GLDALIRLSPETA
+319 GLDALIRLSPEKA

-341 LSVPLDAVTLGT
+341 VSVSLDAVIPGT

-363 PLDGEIVVGKTEV
+363 PLDGEIIVGKTEV
-376 DASLMT
+376 DVSLMT
-382 GEALPQAVGEGDVV
+382 GEALPQAVGAGDVV
-396 VGGALNIA
+396 IGGALNVS

-459 GLAWWML
+459 GFAWWFL
-466 FGAELSFAMST
+466 LGAEASFAMST

-503 TAARLGLVIR
+503 TAAKLGLVIR
-513 NGDALMRAKAVTVVL
+513 NGDALMRARTLSVLL
-528 FDKTGTV
+528 FDKTGTL

-542 RRELAFGEVQTTYGG
+542 RRELAFGEVQTTYGE
-557 LRAIVSQSTHPIA
+557 LRAMVSQSTHPIA
-570 KAVARY
+570 KAVAHY
-576 IELVGDDQLDAND
+576 IEAKADDPLDAD
-589 PEAAGSIETVPG
+589 HLEAAGAIETVPG

-616 SAAMMQAN
+616 SAAMMRAN
-624 HFLSKGSIPS
+624 HFASNGPIPS
-634 SDRSVALDE
+634 DLSAALDE
-643 EAPEGPEMY
+643 EVSAGPEMY

-667 RIRDESHHVVQALIK
+667 RIRDESHDVIQALIN
-682 AGMTPMIVS
+682 AGMTPMMVS
-691 GDREQSVKSVA
+691 GDREQSVKRVA
-702 EAIGPINWYAE
+702 ETIGPVNWYAE

-778 QFIKLSDATARN
+778 QFIKLSEATARN

-822 PSFAGLAMALSSL
+822 PGFAGLAMALSSL

-846 ELGE
+846 ELGA

>member
-1 MVQSPDTIVV
+1 MVQSPDTTVV
-11 PVYGMTCGRCEAKVI
+11 PVYGMTCGRCEAKVS
-26 ESIMALGTDLS
+26 ESIAALGTDLR
-37 VVAERQHDRVTVV
+37 VVAERAHDRVTVV
-50 GVVDAAA
+50 GAVDAAL
-57 VREAVTELGYRLEPP
+57 VRKAVTELGYRLEPP
-72 PHESSHEPRQG
+72 PHELPHEPPHEI
-83 KDADANSSIAQRP
+83 DADANSSIAQRP
-96 GLDGAQAQLSSDN
+96 ALDGAQAQLSSDN

-150 ESAWVAGRF
+150 ESAWVAGKF

-192 FGRAMTQASVALLL
+192 FGRAMAQATVALLL
-206 GSLMMLNMWTGW
+206 GSLMMLNMWMEW

-226 MGALAAVATLGALS
+226 MGAVTAVATLGALS
-240 FAGADFYKKAWTSLK
+240 FAGGDFYKKAWTSLK

-341 LSVPLDAVTLGT
+341 VSVSLEAVIPGT

-363 PLDGEIVVGKTEV
+363 PLDGEIIVGKTEV
-376 DASLMT
+376 DVSLMT
-382 GEALPQAVGEGDVV
+382 GEALPQAVGAGDVV
-396 VGGALNIA
+396 IGGALNVS

-459 GLAWWML
+459 GFAWWFL
-466 FGAELSFAMST
+466 LGAEASFAMST

-503 TAARLGLVIR
+503 TAAKLGLVIR
-513 NGDALMRAKAVTVVL
+513 NGDALMRARTLSVLL
-528 FDKTGTV
+528 FDKTGTL

-542 RRELAFGEVQTTYGG
+542 RRELAFGEVQTTYGE
-557 LRAIVSQSTHPIA
+557 LRAMVSQSTHPIA
-570 KAVARY
+570 KAVAHY
-576 IELVGDDQLDAND
+576 IEAKADDPLDAD
-589 PEAAGSIETVPG
+589 HLDAAGAIEMVPG

-616 SAAMMQAN
+616 SAAMMRAN
-624 HFLSKGSIPS
+624 HFASNGPIPS
-634 SDRSVALDE
+634 DLSAALDE
-643 EAPEGPEMY
+643 EVSAGPEMY

-667 RIRDESHHVVQALIK
+667 RIRDESHDVIQALIN
-682 AGMTPMIVS
+682 AGMTPMMVS
-691 GDREQSVKSVA
+691 GDREQSVKRVA
-702 EAIGPINWYAE
+702 ETIGPVNWYAE

-778 QFIKLSDATARN
+778 QFIKLSEATARN

-822 PSFAGLAMALSSL
+822 PGFAGLAMALSSL

-846 ELGE
+846 ELGA

>member
-1 MVQSPDTIVV
+1 MVQSPDTTVV
-11 PVYGMTCGRCEAKVI
+11 PVYGMTCGRCEAKVS
-26 ESIMALGTDLS
+26 ESITALGTDLR
-37 VVAERQHDRVTVV
+37 VVAERAHDRVTVV
-50 GVVDAAA
+50 GAVDAAL
-57 VREAVTELGYRLEPP
+57 VRKAVTELGYRLEPP
-72 PHESSHEPRQG
+72 PHELPHEPPHEI
-83 KDADANSSIAQRP
+83 DADANSSIAQRP
-96 GLDGAQAQLSSDN
+96 ALDGAQAQLSSDN

-150 ESAWVAGRF
+150 ESAWVAGKF

-192 FGRAMTQASVALLL
+192 FGRAMTQATVALLL
-206 GSLMMLNMWTGW
+206 GSLMMLNMWMEW

-226 MGALAAVATLGALS
+226 MGAVTAVATLGALS

-319 GLDALIRLSPETA
+319 GLDALIRLSPEKA

-341 LSVPLDAVTLGT
+341 VSVSLDAVIPGT

-363 PLDGEIVVGKTEV
+363 PLDGEIIVGKTEV
-376 DASLMT
+376 DVSLMT
-382 GEALPQAVGEGDVV
+382 GEALPQAVGAGDVV
-396 VGGALNIA
+396 IGGALNVS

-459 GLAWWML
+459 GFAWWFL
-466 FGAELSFAMST
+466 LGAEASFAMST

-503 TAARLGLVIR
+503 TAAKLGLVIR
-513 NGDALMRAKAVTVVL
+513 NGDALMRARTLSVLL
-528 FDKTGTV
+528 FDKTGTL

-542 RRELAFGEVQTTYGG
+542 RRELAFGEVQTTYGE
-557 LRAIVSQSTHPIA
+557 LRAMVSQSTHPIA
-570 KAVARY
+570 KAVAHY
-576 IELVGDDQLDAND
+576 IEAKADDPLDAD
-589 PEAAGSIETVPG
+589 HLEAAGAIETVPG

-616 SAAMMQAN
+616 SAAMMRAN
-624 HFLSKGSIPS
+624 HFTSNGPIPS
-634 SDRSVALDE
+634 DLSAALDE
-643 EAPEGPEMY
+643 EVSAGPEMY

-667 RIRDESHHVVQALIK
+667 RIRDESHDVIQALIN
-682 AGMTPMIVS
+682 AGMTPMMVS
-691 GDREQSVKSVA
+691 GDREQSVKRVA
-702 EAIGPINWYAE
+702 ETIGPVNWYAE

-778 QFIKLSDATARN
+778 QFIKLSEATARN

-822 PSFAGLAMALSSL
+822 PGFAGLAMALSSL
-835 SVVGNAARLRG
+835 SVVGNAARLRS
-846 ELGE
+846 ELGA

>member
-1 MVQSPDTIVV
+1 MVQSPDTTVV
-11 PVYGMTCGRCEAKVI
+11 PVYGMTCGRCEAKVS
-26 ESIMALGTDLS
+26 ESITALGTDLR
-37 VVAERQHDRVTVV
+37 VVAERAHDRVTVV
-50 GVVDAAA
+50 GAVDAAL
-57 VREAVTELGYRLEPP
+57 VRKAVTELGYRLEPP
-72 PHESSHEPRQG
+72 PHELPHEPPHEI
-83 KDADANSSIAQRP
+83 DADANSSIAQRP
-96 GLDGAQAQLSSDN
+96 ALDGAQAQLSSDN

-150 ESAWVAGRF
+150 ESAWVAGKF

-192 FGRAMTQASVALLL
+192 FGRAMTQATVALLL
-206 GSLMMLNMWTGW
+206 GSLMMLNMWMEW

-226 MGALAAVATLGALS
+226 MGAVTAVATLGALS

-319 GLDALIRLSPETA
+319 GLDALIRLSPEKA

-341 LSVPLDAVTLGT
+341 VSVSLEAVIPGT

-363 PLDGEIVVGKTEV
+363 PLDGEIIVGKTEV
-376 DASLMT
+376 DVSLMT
-382 GEALPQAVGEGDVV
+382 GEALPQAVGAGDVV
-396 VGGALNIA
+396 IGGALNVS

-423 VRALQRAQNAKPAV
+423 VRALQRAQNAKPAI
-437 AQHIDTI
+437 AHHIDTI

-459 GLAWWML
+459 GFAWWIL
-466 FGAELSFAMST
+466 LGAELSFAMST

-503 TAARLGLVIR
+503 TAAKLGLVIR
-513 NGDALMRAKAVTVVL
+513 NGDALMRARTLSVLL
-528 FDKTGTV
+528 FDKTGTL

-542 RRELAFGEVQTTYGG
+542 RRELAFGEVQTTYGE
-557 LRAIVSQSTHPIA
+557 LRAMVSQSTHPIA
-570 KAVARY
+570 KAVAHY
-576 IELVGDDQLDAND
+576 IEAKADDPLDAD
-589 PEAAGSIETVPG
+589 HLDAAGAIEMVPG

-616 SAAMMQAN
+616 SAAMMRAN
-624 HFLSKGSIPS
+624 HFASNGPIPS
-634 SDRSVALDE
+634 DLSAALDE
-643 EAPEGPEMY
+643 EVSAGPEMY

-667 RIRDESHHVVQALIK
+667 RIRDESHDVIQALIN
-682 AGMTPMIVS
+682 AGMTPMMVS
-691 GDREQSVKSVA
+691 GDREQSVKRVA
-702 EAIGPINWYAE
+702 ETIGPVNWYAE

-778 QFIKLSDATARN
+778 QFIKLSEATARN

-822 PSFAGLAMALSSL
+822 PGFAGLAMALSSL

-846 ELGE
+846 ELGA

>member
-1 MVQSPDTIVV
+1 MVQSPDTTVV
-11 PVYGMTCGRCEAKVI
+11 PVYGMTCGRCEAKVS
-26 ESIMALGTDLS
+26 ESIAALGTDLR
-37 VVAERQHDRVTVV
+37 VVAERAHDRVTVV
-50 GVVDAAA
+50 GAVDAAL
-57 VREAVTELGYRLEPP
+57 VRKAVTELGYRLEPP
-72 PHESSHEPRQG
+72 PHEPPHEI
-83 KDADANSSIAQRP
+83 DADANSSIAQRP
-96 GLDGAQAQLSSDN
+96 ALDGAQAQLSSDN

-150 ESAWVAGRF
+150 ESAWVAGKF

-192 FGRAMTQASVALLL
+192 FGRAMTQATVALLL
-206 GSLMMLNMWTGW
+206 GSLMMLNMWMEW

-226 MGALAAVATLGALS
+226 MGAVTAVATLGALS
-240 FAGADFYKKAWTSLK
+240 FAGGDFYKKAWTSLK

-319 GLDALIRLSPETA
+319 GLDALIRLSPEKA

-341 LSVPLDAVTLGT
+341 VSVSLEAVIPGA

-363 PLDGEIVVGKTEV
+363 PLDGEIIVGKTEV
-376 DASLMT
+376 DVSLMT
-382 GEALPQAVGEGDVV
+382 GEALPQAVGAGDVV
-396 VGGALNIA
+396 IGGALNVS

-459 GLAWWML
+459 GFAWWFL
-466 FGAELSFAMST
+466 LGAEASFAMST

-503 TAARLGLVIR
+503 TAAKLGLVIR
-513 NGDALMRAKAVTVVL
+513 NGDALMRARTLSVLL
-528 FDKTGTV
+528 FDKTGTL

-542 RRELAFGEVQTTYGG
+542 RRELAFGEVQTTYGE
-557 LRAIVSQSTHPIA
+557 LRAMVSQSTHPIA
-570 KAVARY
+570 KAVAHY
-576 IELVGDDQLDAND
+576 IEAKADDPLDAD
-589 PEAAGSIETVPG
+589 HLEAAGAIETVPG

-616 SAAMMQAN
+616 SAAMMRAN
-624 HFLSKGSIPS
+624 HFASNGPIPS
-634 SDRSVALDE
+634 DLSAALDE
-643 EAPEGPEMY
+643 EVSAGPEMY

-667 RIRDESHHVVQALIK
+667 RIRDESHDVIQALIN
-682 AGMTPMIVS
+682 AGMTPMMVS
-691 GDREQSVKSVA
+691 GDREQSVKRVA
-702 EAIGPINWYAE
+702 ETIGPVNWYAE

-778 QFIKLSDATARN
+778 QFIKLSEATARN

-822 PSFAGLAMALSSL
+822 PGFAGLAMALSSL

-846 ELGE
+846 ELGA

>member
-1 MVQSPDTIVV
+1 MVQSPDTTVV
-11 PVYGMTCGRCEAKVI
+11 PVYGMTCGRCEAKVS
-26 ESIMALGTDLS
+26 ESITALGTDLR
-37 VVAERQHDRVTVV
+37 VVAERAHDRVTVV
-50 GVVDAAA
+50 GAVDAAL
-57 VREAVTELGYRLEPP
+57 VRKAVTELGYRLEPP
-72 PHESSHEPRQG
+72 PHEPPHEI
-83 KDADANSSIAQRP
+83 DADANSSIAQRP
-96 GLDGAQAQLSSDN
+96 ALDGAQAQLSSDN

-150 ESAWVAGRF
+150 ESAWVAGKF

-192 FGRAMTQASVALLL
+192 FGRAMTQATVALLL
-206 GSLMMLNMWTGW
+206 GSLMMLNMWVEW

-226 MGALAAVATLGALS
+226 MGAVTAVATLGALS

-319 GLDALIRLSPETA
+319 GLDALIRLSPEKA

-341 LSVPLDAVTLGT
+341 VSVSLDAVIPGT

-363 PLDGEIVVGKTEV
+363 PLDGEIIVGKTEV
-376 DASLMT
+376 DVSLMT
-382 GEALPQAVGEGDVV
+382 GEALPQAVGAGDVV
-396 VGGALNIA
+396 IGGALNVS

-423 VRALQRAQNAKPAV
+423 VRALQRAQNAKPAI
-437 AQHIDTI
+437 AHHIDTI

-459 GLAWWML
+459 GFAWWFL
-466 FGAELSFAMST
+466 LGAEASFAMST

-503 TAARLGLVIR
+503 TAAKLGLVIR
-513 NGDALMRAKAVTVVL
+513 NGDALMRARALTVVL
-528 FDKTGTV
+528 FDKTGTL

-542 RRELAFGEVQTTYGG
+542 RRELAFGEVQTTYGE
-557 LRAIVSQSTHPIA
+557 LRAMVSQSTHPIA
-570 KAVARY
+570 KAVAHY
-576 IELVGDDQLDAND
+576 IEAKADDPLDAD
-589 PEAAGSIETVPG
+589 HLEAAGAIETVPG

-616 SAAMMQAN
+616 SAAMMRAN
-624 HFLSKGSIPS
+624 HFASNGPIPS
-634 SDRSVALDE
+634 DLSAALDE
-643 EAPEGPEMY
+643 EVSAGPEMY

-667 RIRDESHHVVQALIK
+667 RIRDESHDVIQALIN
-682 AGMTPMIVS
+682 AGMTPMMVS
-691 GDREQSVKSVA
+691 GDREQSVKRVA
-702 EAIGPINWYAE
+702 EAIGPVNWYAE

-778 QFIKLSDATARN
+778 QFIKLSDATTRN

-846 ELGE
+846 ELSE

>member
-1 MVQSPDTIVV
+1 MVQSPDTTVV
-11 PVYGMTCGRCEAKVI
+11 PVYGMTCGRCEAKVS
-26 ESIMALGTDLS
+26 ESITALGTDLR
-37 VVAERQHDRVTVV
+37 VVAERAHDRVTVV
-50 GVVDAAA
+50 GAVDAAL
-57 VREAVTELGYRLEPP
+57 VRKAVTELGYRLEPP
-72 PHESSHEPRQG
+72 PHELPHEPPHEI
-83 KDADANSSIAQRP
+83 DADANSSIAQRP
-96 GLDGAQAQLSSDN
+96 ALDGAQAQLSSDN

-150 ESAWVAGRF
+150 ESAWVAGKF

-192 FGRAMTQASVALLL
+192 FGRAMTQATVALLL
-206 GSLMMLNMWTGW
+206 GSLMMLNMWMEW

-226 MGALAAVATLGALS
+226 MGAVTAVATLGALS

-319 GLDALIRLSPETA
+319 GLDALIRLSPEQA

-341 LSVPLDAVTLGT
+341 VSVSLDAVIPGT

-363 PLDGEIVVGKTEV
+363 PLDGEIIVGKTEV
-376 DASLMT
+376 DVSLMT
-382 GEALPQAVGEGDVV
+382 GEALPQAVGAGDVV
-396 VGGALNIA
+396 IGGALNVS

-459 GLAWWML
+459 GFAWWFL
-466 FGAELSFAMST
+466 LGAEASFAMST

-503 TAARLGLVIR
+503 TAAKLGLVIR
-513 NGDALMRAKAVTVVL
+513 NGDALMRARTLSVLL
-528 FDKTGTV
+528 FDKTGTL

-542 RRELAFGEVQTTYGG
+542 RRELAFGEVQTTYGE
-557 LRAIVSQSTHPIA
+557 LRAMVSQSTHPIA
-570 KAVARY
+570 KAVAHY
-576 IELVGDDQLDAND
+576 IEAKADDPLDAD
-589 PEAAGSIETVPG
+589 HLEAAGAIETVPG

-616 SAAMMQAN
+616 SAAMMRAN
-624 HFLSKGSIPS
+624 HFASNGPIPS
-634 SDRSVALDE
+634 DLSAALDE
-643 EAPEGPEMY
+643 EVSAGPEMY

-667 RIRDESHHVVQALIK
+667 RIRDESHDVIQALIN
-682 AGMTPMIVS
+682 AGMTPMMVS
-691 GDREQSVKSVA
+691 GDREQSVKRVA
-702 EAIGPINWYAE
+702 ETIGTVNWYAE

-778 QFIKLSDATARN
+778 QFIKLSEATARN

-822 PSFAGLAMALSSL
+822 PGFAGLAMALSSL

-846 ELGE
+846 ELGA

>member
-1 MVQSPDTIVV
+1 MVQIPDTIVV
-11 PVYGMTCGRCEAKVI
+11 PVYGMTCGRCEAKVS

-37 VVAERQHDRVTVV
+37 VAAEREHNRVTVV
-50 GVVDAAA
+50 GGVDAAA

-72 PHESSHEPRQG
+72 PHELPYEPPHEI
-83 KDADANSSIAQRP
+83 DADANSSIAQRP
-96 GLDGAQAQLSSDN
+96 ALDGAQAQLLSDN
-109 QGEQDLFIEIKGMS
+109 QGEEDLFIEIKGMS

-150 ESAWVAGRF
+150 ESAWVAGKF

-192 FGRAMTQASVALLL
+192 FGRAMTQATVALLL
-206 GSLMMLNMWTGW
+206 GSLMMLNMWMEW

-226 MGALAAVATLGALS
+226 MGAVTAVATLGALS

-319 GLDALIRLSPETA
+319 GLDALIRLSPEKA

-341 LSVPLDAVTLGT
+341 VSVSLDAVIPGT

-363 PLDGEIVVGKTEV
+363 PLDGEIIVGKTEV
-376 DASLMT
+376 DVSLMT
-382 GEALPQAVGEGDVV
+382 GEALPQAVGAGDVV
-396 VGGALNIA
+396 IGGALNVS

-459 GLAWWML
+459 GFAWWFL
-466 FGAELSFAMST
+466 LGAEASFAMST

-503 TAARLGLVIR
+503 TAAKLGLVIR
-513 NGDALMRAKAVTVVL
+513 NGDALMRARTLSVLL
-528 FDKTGTV
+528 FDKTGTL

-542 RRELAFGEVQTTYGG
+542 RRELAFGEVQTTYGE
-557 LRAIVSQSTHPIA
+557 LRAMVSQSTHPIA
-570 KAVARY
+570 KAVAHY
-576 IELVGDDQLDAND
+576 IEAKADDPLDAD
-589 PEAAGSIETVPG
+589 HLEAAGAIETVPG

-616 SAAMMQAN
+616 SAAMMRAN
-624 HFLSKGSIPS
+624 HFASNGPIPS
-634 SDRSVALDE
+634 DLSAALDE
-643 EAPEGPEMY
+643 EVSAGPEMY

-667 RIRDESHHVVQALIK
+667 RIRDESHDVIQALIN
-682 AGMTPMIVS
+682 AGMTPMMVS
-691 GDREQSVKSVA
+691 GDREQSVKRVA
-702 EAIGPINWYAE
+702 ETIGPVNWYAE

-778 QFIKLSDATARN
+778 QFIKLSEATARN
-790 VRQNLGFAFLY
+790 VQQNLGFAFLY

-822 PSFAGLAMALSSL
+822 PGFAGLAMALSSL

-846 ELGE
+846 ELGG

>member
-1 MVQSPDTIVV
+1 MVQIPDTIVV
-11 PVYGMTCGRCEAKVI
+11 PVYGMTCGRCEAKVS

-37 VVAERQHDRVTVV
+37 VAAEREHNRVTVV
-50 GVVDAAA
+50 GGVDAAA

-72 PHESSHEPRQG
+72 PHELPYEPPHEI
-83 KDADANSSIAQRP
+83 DADANSSIAQRP
-96 GLDGAQAQLSSDN
+96 ALDGAQAQLLSDN
-109 QGEQDLFIEIKGMS
+109 QGEEDLFIEIKGMS

-150 ESAWVAGRF
+150 ESAWVAGKF

-192 FGRAMTQASVALLL
+192 FGRAMTQATVALLL
-206 GSLMMLNMWTGW
+206 GSLMMLNMWMEW

-226 MGALAAVATLGALS
+226 MGAVTAVATLGALS

-319 GLDALIRLSPETA
+319 GLDALIRLSPEKA

-341 LSVPLDAVTLGT
+341 VSVSLDAVIPGT

-363 PLDGEIVVGKTEV
+363 PLDGEIIVGKTEV
-376 DASLMT
+376 DVSLMT
-382 GEALPQAVGEGDVV
+382 GEALPQAVGAGDVV
-396 VGGALNIA
+396 IGGALNVS

-459 GLAWWML
+459 GFAWWFL
-466 FGAELSFAMST
+466 LGAEASFAMST

-503 TAARLGLVIR
+503 TAAKLGLVIR
-513 NGDALMRAKAVTVVL
+513 NGDALMRARTLSVLL
-528 FDKTGTV
+528 FDKTGTL

-542 RRELAFGEVQTTYGG
+542 RRELAFGEVQTTYGE
-557 LRAIVSQSTHPIA
+557 LRAMVSQSTHPIA
-570 KAVARY
+570 KAVAHY
-576 IELVGDDQLDAND
+576 IEAKADDPLDAD
-589 PEAAGSIETVPG
+589 HLEAAGAIETVPG

-616 SAAMMQAN
+616 SAAMMRAN
-624 HFLSKGSIPS
+624 HFASNGPIPS
-634 SDRSVALDE
+634 DLSAALDE
-643 EAPEGPEMY
+643 EVSAGPEMY

-667 RIRDESHHVVQALIK
+667 RIRDESHDVIQALIN
-682 AGMTPMIVS
+682 AGMTPMMVS
-691 GDREQSVKSVA
+691 GDREQSVKRVA
-702 EAIGPINWYAE
+702 ETIGPVNWYAE

-778 QFIKLSDATARN
+778 QFIKLSEATARN

-822 PSFAGLAMALSSL
+822 PGFAGLAMALSSL

-846 ELGE
+846 ELGA